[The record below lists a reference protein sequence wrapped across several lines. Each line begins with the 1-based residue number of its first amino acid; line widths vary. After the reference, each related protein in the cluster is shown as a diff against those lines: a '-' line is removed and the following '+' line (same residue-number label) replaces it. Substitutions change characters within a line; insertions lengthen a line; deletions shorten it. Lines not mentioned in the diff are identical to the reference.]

1 MRIQKYLSRAGV
13 ASRRGAEELMV
24 QGRVRVNGR
33 VVTSLG
39 SRIRPGEDRVEVDGR
54 PVEPEPFRWV
64 ALHKERG
71 TVTTADDPH
80 GRPTV
85 YDDLPTALEGL
96 AYVGRLD
103 LGTSGLLLLSNEGDA
118 VHRMLHPSFEV
129 DREYEATVRGTPDRR
144 ALDRLTSGV
153 ELEDGV
159 ARAVEAELLAAD
171 SGGRGNAVVRLV
183 LREGRKREVRRMLDA
198 VGHPVRRLRRTR
210 FGPVRLGDLEPG
222 AWREL
227 TTQEVEAIRTRVG
240 LGDDDER

>member
-1 MRIQKYLSRAGV
+1 
-13 ASRRGAEELMV
+13 MV

-39 SRIRPGEDRVEVDGR
+39 SRIQPGEDRVEVDGR
-54 PVEPEPFRWV
+54 VVELEPFRWV
-64 ALHKERG
+64 AVHKEPG
-71 TVTTADDPH
+71 TLTTADDPQ

-85 YDDLPTALEGL
+85 YDDLPEELEGL

-103 LGTSGLLLLSNEGDA
+103 LDTSGLLLLSNEGDA

-159 ARAVEAELLAAD
+159 ARAAEVELLRDGAR
-171 SGGRGNAVVRLV
+171 GGDGAGRRGAAVVRLV

-198 VGHPVRRLRRTR
+198 VGHPARALRRIR
-210 FGPVRLGDLEPG
+210 FGPIRLGDLAPG

-227 TTQEVEAIRTRVG
+227 TAHEVKAIRARIGLTGPDRETDDVG
-240 LGDDDER
+240 TDDDER

>member
-1 MRIQKYLSRAGV
+1 
-13 ASRRGAEELMV
+13 MV

-54 PVEPEPFRWV
+54 VVEPEPFRWV
-64 ALHKERG
+64 AVHKEPG
-71 TVTTADDPH
+71 TLTTADDPH

-85 YDDLPTALEGL
+85 YDDLPEELEGL

-103 LGTSGLLLLSNEGDA
+103 LDTSGLLLLSNEGDA

-144 ALDRLTSGV
+144 ALHRLTSGV

-159 ARAVEAELLAAD
+159 ARAVEAELLPAGVRTGGD
-171 SGGRGNAVVRLV
+171 EGGRGAAVVRLV

-198 VGHPVRRLRRTR
+198 VGHPVRALRRIR
-210 FGPVRLGDLEPG
+210 FGPVRLGDLAPG

-227 TTQEVEAIRTRVG
+227 TPQEVEAIRARVG
-240 LGDDDER
+240 LAGTDGRTDDGRTDDDER

>member
-1 MRIQKYLSRAGV
+1 
-13 ASRRGAEELMV
+13 MV

-39 SRIRPGEDRVEVDGR
+39 SRIQPGEDRVEVDGR
-54 PVEPEPFRWV
+54 VVELEPFRWV
-64 ALHKERG
+64 AGHKEPG
-71 TVTTADDPH
+71 TLTTADDPQ

-85 YDDLPTALEGL
+85 YDDLPEELEGL

-103 LGTSGLLLLSNEGDA
+103 LDTSGLLLLSNEGDA

-159 ARAVEAELLAAD
+159 ARAAEVELLP
-171 SGGRGNAVVRLV
+171 GGARGGDGAGRRGAAVVRLV

-198 VGHPVRRLRRTR
+198 VGHPVGALRRIR
-210 FGPVRLGDLEPG
+210 FGPVRLGDLAPG

-227 TTQEVEAIRTRVG
+227 TAQEVEAIRARIGLTGPDGETDDVG
-240 LGDDDER
+240 TDDDER